1 MAVKERY
8 SIPVSLDRTIL
19 DHELSLSNNS
29 VKLKP
34 YVAAHGHT
42 TEGRKFRLFGVHLDL
57 VDCCHGVFRCVLED

>member
-34 YVAAHGHT
+34 LPMKVIFAWIGSIVILA
-42 TEGRKFRLFGVHLDL
+42 ERSEER
-57 VDCCHGVFRCVLED
+57 R